1 MGGWVDP
8 LGVHLLTLALLR
20 ERERVVILADEAE
33 KNGRPKSR
41 RLARYRARIEQLSR
55 VQAALQAVT
64 RPGAELQPYK
74 DLVQTGSEERRAL
87 LDEWFDA
94 G

>member
-1 MGGWVDP
+1 MGGWIDP
-8 LGVHLLTLALLR
+8 LGVHLLTTAILR
-20 ERERVVILADEAE
+20 ERERIVILADEA
-33 KNGRPKSR
+33 NRYPKSR

-64 RPGAELQPYK
+64 RPGAELQSYK

-87 LDEWFDA
+87 LGKWFDA